1 MRKQEKI
8 GYGLVAAA
16 VVLVLLGTIGL
27 TLDGEVNDVPTP
39 NVPEKTFFGD
49 EALPENGLATF
60 ISAELTLTWDRDDI
74 YVVIVDEDE
83 KDRCESIPIG
93 LVNGGSTTACTPY
106 DSDMLAA
113 GTDGD
118 AGFSWTVEPGVH
130 FAGIG
135 TMDEGLPAGTD
146 VNLTYSVHLQASFVA
161 YFLFAV
167 VGVGGL
173 AYTRME

>member
-1 MRKQEKI
+1 M
-8 GYGLVAAA
+8 
-16 VVLVLLGTIGL
+16 
-27 TLDGEVNDVPTP
+27 
-39 NVPEKTFFGD
+39 
-49 EALPENGLATF
+49 
-60 ISAELTLTWDRDDI
+60 TWDRNDI

-135 TMDEGLPAGTD
+135 TMDDGLPAGTD

-161 YFLFAV
+161 YFLFAL